1 MTRAARWALRSY
13 PPSFRDHYGPE
24 LAALTEDVAPS
35 WRHTVDLYRG
45 SARAWLRPTFTGS
58 DSTRCRLQASL
69 VTVWIAWCAGFLVPP
84 ATNRALLDPPGPHVD
99 ATVQSL
105 LDTSAVV
112 LVVGWGFALVGA
124 VLLVGRAL
132 VPALRA
138 RQWSA
143 LRPLLP
149 ALLLGTIEAA
159 GLVALA
165 SAARSDTPRPTRLVV
180 ALGSGWLLGLLAL
193 LASSGIGPAVTVR
206 RLRPDAAILRVPTLL
221 AAGVA
226 LCLATM
232 TATSA
237 AAVLLSGSD
246 ASLLGAFAPVTAV
259 VAVGVLASL
268 TALVSSA
275 RGVRAL
281 RA

>member
-1 MTRAARWALRSY
+1 M
-13 PPSFRDHYGPE
+13 
-24 LAALTEDVAPS
+24 
-35 WRHTVDLYRG
+35 
-45 SARAWLRPTFTGS
+45 
-58 DSTRCRLQASL
+58 
-69 VTVWIAWCAGFLVPP
+69 
-84 ATNRALLDPPGPHVD
+84 
-99 ATVQSL
+99 
-105 LDTSAVV
+105 
-112 LVVGWGFALVGA
+112 
-124 VLLVGRAL
+124 
-132 VPALRA
+132 
-138 RQWSA
+138 
-143 LRPLLP
+143 P

-246 ASLLGAFAPVTAV
+246 ASLLGAFAPVAAV